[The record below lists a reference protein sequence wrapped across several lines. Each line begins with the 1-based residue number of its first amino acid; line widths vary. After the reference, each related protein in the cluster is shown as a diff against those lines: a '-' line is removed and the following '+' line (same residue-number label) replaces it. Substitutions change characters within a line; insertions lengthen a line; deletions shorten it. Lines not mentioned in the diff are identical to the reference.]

1 MNRSQVQ
8 AATWQGMP
16 SRDATQRR
24 RDRRLQLRKVF
35 ELFDLPNPDPNTN
48 RDPNSNWKV
57 FELFDFDNSGTVGK
71 EELMKVGHA
80 RKRLGQASNWSAE
93 QNEAHP
99 SPSFSPPQKAHQA

>member
-1 MNRSQVQ
+1 MTRSQVQ
-8 AATWQGMP
+8 ATTWQGMP

-24 RDRRLQLRKVF
+24 RDRRLQLR
-35 ELFDLPNPDPNTN
+35 
-48 RDPNSNWKV
+48 KV

-99 SPSFSPPQKAHQA
+99 SPSF